1 MRRMKVEDKLKK
13 RKVKRF
19 IFILISLLLGGI
31 IYALLF
37 DNSNQISRFMFPVF
51 FGFLL
56 NALLDLYEYRK
67 HPKLKEKEKQLEK
80 DERLIMIK
88 YKSAYVT
95 HNITIFILAIYYIV
109 TIAKQNEKLSIY
121 IIAIM
126 LFMIIVKRVNQ
137 YYWNRKI

>member
-1 MRRMKVEDKLKK
+1 M
-13 RKVKRF
+13 
-19 IFILISLLLGGI
+19 
-31 IYALLF
+31 
-37 DNSNQISRFMFPVF
+37 
-51 FGFLL
+51 
-56 NALLDLYEYRK
+56 
-67 HPKLKEKEKQLEK
+67 EK

-109 TIAKQNEKLSIY
+109 TIAKQNEKLSVY

>member
-1 MRRMKVEDKLKK
+1 MEDKLKK

-95 HNITIFILAIYYIV
+95 HNITIFILAICYIV
-109 TIAKQNEKLSIY
+109 TIAKQNEKLSTY

>member
-1 MRRMKVEDKLKK
+1 MEDKLKK

>member
-1 MRRMKVEDKLKK
+1 MEDKLKK

-95 HNITIFILAIYYIV
+95 HNIKIFILAIYYIV

>member
-1 MRRMKVEDKLKK
+1 MEDKLKK

-37 DNSNQISRFMFPVF
+37 DNSNQISRFMFSVF

>member
-1 MRRMKVEDKLKK
+1 VEDKLKK